1 MKNFFMNGIV
11 YGIMFFEDK
20 LLRDCS
26 LTY

>member
-1 MKNFFMNGIV
+1 MMKYFFMNGIV

-26 LTY
+26 L